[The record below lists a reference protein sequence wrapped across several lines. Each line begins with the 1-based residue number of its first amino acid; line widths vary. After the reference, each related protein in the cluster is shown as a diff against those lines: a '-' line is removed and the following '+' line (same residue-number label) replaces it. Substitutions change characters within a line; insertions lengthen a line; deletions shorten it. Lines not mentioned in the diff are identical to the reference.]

1 MKIQPKNIV
10 ITVCVIVI
18 TPFVWSLLFSNN
30 GMQTF
35 TDMGFCRY
43 YIGPIGLFVP
53 WTIHTLDSLMLF
65 SVRADG
71 K

>member
-18 TPFVWSLLFSNN
+18 TPFVWTLLFSSN

-35 TDMGFCRY
+35 
-43 YIGPIGLFVP
+43 V
-53 WTIHTLDSLMLF
+53 DSNRWLVLL
-65 SVRADG
+65 VVG
-71 K
+71 CH